1 MQIFSVSLVLVASA
15 VAMTTPAAS
24 GYRLLSTL
32 PIAGDDGWDHPTVDS
47 AARRLYVTHGTHVV
61 VVDIESG
68 QLVGK
73 IDNTPGVHFT
83 VIDPELDRGF
93 ISNGG
98 AARLTIFNTKTL
110 ETIAEVKSTGENPG
124 PTVFDPATK
133 RVFTFNLN
141 SNNATVVD
149 SKEGKVVGAFDL
161 GGKPELVG
169 TDAAGNVFANLVQK
183 NVVLQIDA
191 QKMTPGQTWPV
202 APGVGPRT
210 MAVDQRNRRLFVGCA
225 NHHMVILDSTNGR
238 VITSVP
244 IGSGP
249 DDSAYDPET
258 RFIYTS
264 NSDGTVSIIQ
274 QETSDNYSVL
284 ETVKTAPGARNMAL
298 DLKTKKIF
306 LPLSDREPPP
316 PPTAQT
322 PNPRGNFIP
331 GTFRVLVFGM

>member
-1 MQIFSVSLVLVASA
+1 MQTISVLFVLGLSA
-15 VAMTTPAAS
+15 VAMTTPAVG
-24 GYRLLSTL
+24 GYRLLQTIA
-32 PIAGDDGWDHPTVDS
+32 IAGDDGWDHPTVDS

-61 VVDIESG
+61 VIDVDSG
-68 QLVGK
+68 KLVGK

-98 AARLTIFNTKTL
+98 AARLTIFNTNTL
-110 ETIAEVKSTGENPG
+110 ETIGHVKSTGENPG

-141 SNNATVVD
+141 SHNATVVD
-149 SKEGKVVGAFDL
+149 SKEGSVVGAFDL

-169 TDAAGNVFANLVQK
+169 TDAKGNVFANLVQK
-183 NVVLQIDA
+183 NVVLQIDSR
-191 QKMTPGQTWPV
+191 KMTAGQTWPV

-210 MAVDQRNRRLFVGCA
+210 MAVDQKNGRLFIGCA
-225 NHHMVILDSTNGR
+225 NRRMVILDSNNGR
-238 VITSVP
+238 VIGSLP
-244 IGSGP
+244 IGPGP

-258 RFIYTS
+258 RLVYTS
-264 NSDGTVSIIQ
+264 NGGGTVSVIQ
-274 QETSDNYSVL
+274 QESPDNYRVF
-284 ETVKTAPGARNMAL
+284 ETVKTATGARNMAL

-306 LPLSDREPPP
+306 LPLSDRELPP

-322 PNPRGNFIP
+322 PNPRGNVIP
-331 GTFRVLVFGM
+331 GTFHVLVFGM